1 MISPAHVFSVR
12 PALPDALRGLR
23 QLAANVWWTWNPS
36 TWKLFRRID
45 PEAWQHTQH
54 NPVAL
59 LAQVSGARLEAL
71 AADQAFVADLQRVQ
85 AQFEQYI
92 HTPTWF
98 EGASNDTGC
107 TRIAYFSMEYGVAES
122 VPLYSGGLGVLAGD
136 HLKAASDL
144 GVPIVGVGMLYAQGY
159 FRQWI
164 DLAGRQRERYPDNDF
179 AELPVSLQVNANGN
193 PLMVRVP
200 ITDRDVVVR
209 IWRLDVGRVPLILLD
224 ASVAEN
230 RAEDRELTLKL
241 YHGDVDVRIR
251 QEMLLGIGGMRALAA
266 LGLAPSVA
274 HMNEGHSAFLVL
286 ERLRDIREGS
296 GLSGDAAWQIVR
308 ASNVFTTHTPV
319 AAGHDEFSA
328 AQIERHL
335 GTYLEQAGISAQELL
350 ALGRT
355 DPHDT
360 EAPLGVTQLA
370 LRSSAW
376 KNGVSA
382 LHGQVSRQMWQR
394 LWPQVPVDEVPIA
407 HITNGIHLR
416 SWVAPGLAELFE
428 RHIAPDW
435 AERAEEA
442 SITEGIGAI
451 PDEEFWRVHVR
462 RREHLIANIRRR
474 LRQQVERR
482 GGGDAELA
490 DAAERLDPEVLTIGF
505 ARRFAVYK
513 RPTLLLQNL
522 ERLRALLE
530 HESCPIQIVFAG
542 KAHPRDEPAKAL
554 VHEIVELGHDPAL
567 QGRLVFVEDYD
578 ISLARDLVQ
587 GCDVWLNNP
596 VRPQEASGTS
606 GMKAAANGGLNLSVL
621 DGWWAEAYAPE
632 AGWAIGRADD
642 DQDGDQRDAS
652 DAAAIY
658 HLLEHTVAPL
668 FYDRGSTEV
677 PSGWVAKAKAAMI
690 LAAAR
695 YGANRML
702 REYAQRFYLPAHDL
716 GRRLRADR
724 GAAATRV
731 ADWLAQVR
739 QQWDGVRVVTVVTDR
754 HGEQDLGAEVTVRTQ
769 VALNGL
775 RADDVAVQVYV
786 GRVTGAG
793 ELASGR
799 AVDARPTGE
808 GEGALWFEAPVR
820 FERSGRVGVA
830 VRVAPRHA
838 DLVGAHETGL
848 VRWSDATSGV

>member
-1 MISPAHVFSVR
+1 
-12 PALPDALRGLR
+12 
-23 QLAANVWWTWNPS
+23 
-36 TWKLFRRID
+36 
-45 PEAWQHTQH
+45 
-54 NPVAL
+54 
-59 LAQVSGARLEAL
+59 
-71 AADQAFVADLQRVQ
+71 
-85 AQFEQYI
+85 
-92 HTPTWF
+92 
-98 EGASNDTGC
+98 
-107 TRIAYFSMEYGVAES
+107 
-122 VPLYSGGLGVLAGD
+122 
-136 HLKAASDL
+136 
-144 GVPIVGVGMLYAQGY
+144 MLYAQGY

-179 AELPVSLQVNANGN
+179 AELPVSLQVDANGN
-193 PLMVRVP
+193 PLIVRVP
-200 ITDRDVVVR
+200 ITDRDVAVR

-251 QEMLLGIGGMRALAA
+251 QEILLGIGGMRALTA

-286 ERLRDIREGS
+286 ERLRDVREAS
-296 GLSGDAAWQIVR
+296 GLSADAAWQIVR

-355 DPHDT
+355 DPQDA

-376 KNGVSA
+376 RNGVSA

-407 HITNGIHLR
+407 HVTNGIHLR
-416 SWVAPGLAELFE
+416 SWVAPELAELFE
-428 RHIAPDW
+428 QHIAPDW
-435 AERAEEA
+435 AERAEA
-442 SITEGIGAI
+442 PSISEGIGAI
-451 PDEEFWRVHVR
+451 PDAGFWRVHVR
-462 RREHLIANIRRR
+462 RREHLITSIRRR

-482 GGGDAELA
+482 GGSEAELA
-490 DAAERLDPEVLTIGF
+490 EAANRLDPEVLTIGF

-513 RPTLLLQNL
+513 RPTLLLQDL
-522 ERLRALLE
+522 ERLRALLG
-530 HESCPIQIVFAG
+530 HESRPIQIIFAG
-542 KAHPRDEPAKAL
+542 KAHPRDEPAKSL

-567 QGRLVFVEDYD
+567 EGRLVFVEDYD

-658 HLLEHTVAPL
+658 HLLEQTVAPL
-668 FYDRGSTEV
+668 FYDRGGTEV
-677 PSGWVAKAKAAMI
+677 PAGWIAKAKAAMI
-690 LAAAR
+690 LATAR
-695 YGANRML
+695 FGANRML

-731 ADWLAQVR
+731 AEWLAQVR
-739 QQWDGVRVVTVVTDR
+739 EQWDGVRVLTVVTDS
-754 HGEQDLGAEVTVRTQ
+754 HGEQDLGAEITVRAQ

-775 RADDVAVQVYV
+775 RPEDVAVQMYV

-808 GEGALWFEAPVR
+808 GENAPWFEAPIR

-838 DLVGAHETGL
+838 DLAGAHETGL
-848 VRWSDATSGV
+848 VRWSDATAGA